1 MLLLERSVYLKSK
14 VLIYG
19 SGWRVEGYLRIM
31 KTLAHSYE
39 VTAVITTNNTKN
51 LLYTEQGFTCVA
63 TLEEGLAIEKPD
75 FILLCINMKFQAA
88 KVLELLDIGIPILVE
103 TPLGTSWQE
112 LQKIQNHPQSRR
124 YLQVAEQYR
133 YRPLS
138 QAQLTIINQ
147 GIIGQPHTA
156 QISVTN
162 NYHAFSL
169 MKSYLGTP
177 GRLHSVSTE
186 RFFSPTRSGFSRE
199 KDTMGTE
206 KQKEQRVLALVEFE
220 NGHGIYDFESNQ
232 HRSYTRFSSLDVRGE
247 KGEIRDEFVR
257 YISADGPAEGK
268 LIRIERG
275 INENMEGFGLKG
287 IQFNGQ
293 WVYQNPWP
301 NVAFSDDDLA
311 TATVLQKMCEFYQAG
326 YSFYG
331 VDDAVEDMEFTLL
344 LEQALENE
352 EKMFALP

>member
-1 MLLLERSVYLKSK
+1 MKSK

-31 KTLAHSYE
+31 KTLAQAYE
-39 VTAVITTNNTKN
+39 VTAVITTNKEKKIC
-51 LLYTEQGFTCVA
+51 YTEQGFTCVA
-63 TLEEGLAIEKPD
+63 TLEEGLAVEKPD

-88 KVLELLDIGIPILVE
+88 KVLELLDVGIPLLVE

-112 LQKIQNHPQSRR
+112 LQAIQNHPQSHR

-133 YRPLS
+133 YRPLA
-138 QAQLTIINQ
+138 QAQLTIASQ

-162 NYHAFSL
+162 HYHAFSL

-177 GRLHSVSTE
+177 GRLRSVSAE
-186 RFFSPTRSGFSRE
+186 RFISPTRSGFSRE
-199 KDTMGTE
+199 KDTRGTE
-206 KQKEQRVLALVEFE
+206 KQREHRVLALVEFE
-220 NGHGIYDFESNQ
+220 NGHGLYDFESNQ
-232 HRSYTRFSSLDVRGE
+232 HRSYTRFSSLAMRGE

-257 YISADGPAEGK
+257 YIADDGPAEGK

-311 TATVLQKMCEFYQAG
+311 TATVLEKMCEFYQG
-326 YSFYG
+326 GHSFYG
-331 VDDAVEDMEFTLL
+331 VDAAVEDMEFALL

-352 EKMFALP
+352 EKVCALP

>member
-1 MLLLERSVYLKSK
+1 MKSK
-14 VLIYG
+14 VLVFG

-31 KTLAHSYE
+31 KTLSQTYE
-39 VTAVITTNNTKN
+39 VTAVITTNKSKK

-63 TLEEGLAIEKPD
+63 TLEEALAIEKPD

-88 KVLELLDIGIPILVE
+88 KVLELLDVGIPILVE

-112 LQKIQNHPQSRR
+112 LQAIQNHPQSHS

-138 QAQLTIINQ
+138 QAQLTIANQ
-147 GIIGQPHTA
+147 GVIGQPHTA

-177 GRLHSVSTE
+177 GRLRSVSAKS
-186 RFFSPTRSGFSRE
+186 FVSPTRSGFSRE

-206 KQKEQRVLALVEFE
+206 KQSEQRILALAEFE
-220 NGHGIYDFESNQ
+220 NGYGIYDFESNQ
-232 HRSYTRFSSLDVRGE
+232 HRSYTRFSSLAMRGE

-257 YISADGPAEGK
+257 YIADGGPAEGK

-275 INENMEGFGLKG
+275 INENMEGFGLKE

-301 NVAFSDDDLA
+301 NVGFSDDDLA
-311 TATVLQKMCEFYQAG
+311 TATVLEKMCEFYQEG

-331 VDDAVEDMEFTLL
+331 VDDAIEDMEFTLL
-344 LEQALENE
+344 LEQALKNE
-352 EKMFALP
+352 EKVFNLP

>member
-1 MLLLERSVYLKSK
+1 MKSK

-31 KTLAHSYE
+31 KTLAQAYE
-39 VTAVITTNNTKN
+39 VTAVITTNKEKKIC
-51 LLYTEQGFTCVA
+51 YTEQGFTCVA
-63 TLEEGLAIEKPD
+63 TLEEGLAVEKPD

-88 KVLELLDIGIPILVE
+88 KVLELLDVGIPLLVE

-112 LQKIQNHPQSRR
+112 LQAIQNHPQSHT

-133 YRPLS
+133 YRPLA
-138 QAQLTIINQ
+138 QAQLTIASQ

-162 NYHAFSL
+162 HYHAFSL

-177 GRLHSVSTE
+177 GRLRSVSAE
-186 RFFSPTRSGFSRE
+186 RFISPTRSGFSRE
-199 KDTMGTE
+199 KDTRGTE
-206 KQKEQRVLALVEFE
+206 KQREQRVLALVEFE
-220 NGHGIYDFESNQ
+220 NGYGIYDFESNQ
-232 HRSYTRFSSLDVRGE
+232 HRSYTRFSSLAMRGE

-257 YISADGPAEGK
+257 YIADDGPAEGK

-293 WVYQNPWP
+293 WVYQNSWP

-311 TATVLQKMCEFYQAG
+311 TATVLEKMCEFYQG
-326 YSFYG
+326 GHSFYG
-331 VDDAVEDMEFTLL
+331 VDAAVEDMEFALL

-352 EKMFALP
+352 EKVCALP